1 MNSSTPRCLN
11 QAFIPKQRRDFTS
24 PPHMENTQSGSNL
37 PPSSANL
44 TRFVALF
51 HTSATATGR
60 RNSEL
65 CPQPSQS
72 TQRCSLSDSVST
84 ARISSEGRQFS
95 PRHNLKTVSTVGIR
109 RPRSISE
116 TYPRSISA
124 ISASFSCVIPAS
136 RLNRARICPT
146 MRFKSCGS
154 SNEFKGSAYQEPRRI
169 SSHYSTIVLAVGFR
183 SQELP
188 VDDTVL
194 DATAF
199 AGSAQGKF
207 TTKAQN
213 ASDFRSIKANHSHT
227 KN

>member
-1 MNSSTPRCLN
+1 MFRPIR
-11 QAFIPKQRRDFTS
+11 
-24 PPHMENTQSGSNL
+24 PPL
-37 PPSSANL
+37 P
-44 TRFVALF
+44 
-51 HTSATATGR
+51 GR
-60 RNSEL
+60 RKSGL
-65 CPQPSQS
+65 CPQPVNE

-84 ARISSEGRQFS
+84 ARIRSDGRQFR

-154 SNEFKGSAYQEPRRI
+154 SKGFKPSSYQEPRRI
-169 SSHYSTIVLAVGFR
+169 SSHYSTIVLAMDTR

-188 VDDTVL
+188 VDHTVL
-194 DATAF
+194 NATALRGRGR
-199 AGSAQGKF
+199 ANSPQRRNMLQVSEVSKPTTF
-207 TTKAQN
+207 THKTEIKAQV
-213 ASDFRSIKANHSHT
+213 T
-227 KN
+227 KKSLRIS